1 MSVGIEAIDSSLRF
15 RSSLEKLNPIPD
27 QNVQSLYPFSDPYP
41 FGWHL
46 YLCGLYKGVP
56 PPPRMTLNVLI
67 LLSKVTVRTLSILE

>member
-15 RSSLEKLNPIPD
+15 RSSLEKPNPIPD

-56 PPPRMTLNVLI
+56 PPRMTLNVLI